1 MKHNLEMIVD
11 QPMAGHFYWT
21 IVEVGQAGEA
31 HRVVAHAPGPLPT
44 CSTATGAGLVAL
56 LQQPAPEGASRERR
70 GAPSSAMSRV
80 RRYARKSGQ
89 DFVAAQR

>member
-44 CSTATGAGLVAL
+44 CSTATGAGLVA
-56 LQQPAPEGASRERR
+56 GR
-70 GAPSSAMSRV
+70 GAGRAAHHASGGE
-80 RRYARKSGQ
+80 ARSL
-89 DFVAAQR
+89 AQR